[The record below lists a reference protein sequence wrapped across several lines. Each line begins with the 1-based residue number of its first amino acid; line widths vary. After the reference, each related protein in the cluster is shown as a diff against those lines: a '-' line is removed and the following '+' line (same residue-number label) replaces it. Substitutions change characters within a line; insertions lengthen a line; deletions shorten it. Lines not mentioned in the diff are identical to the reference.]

1 MKIVQIRVK
10 NFLKLQDVELNP
22 KHTTVIQGKNK
33 QGKTSI
39 LKAIE
44 TAFDGKLDQSAIR
57 IGADKAVIEV
67 DLEQFSVHRSI
78 TPAGNNL
85 TVKNH
90 DGFIIPSPQ
99 KFLNGLVGE
108 FSFNPIEFFEM
119 KPADRKKYLLSAIDM
134 KLTAEQLTE
143 MTGMN
148 LLGVPLDF
156 SKHALEVIADAHKYF
171 YDQRTTVN
179 GSVTKKLKSIE
190 QIQSEI
196 PEGFDASAVS
206 DAKIAELRT
215 AITNSA
221 VAKTQLEQRDNNVR
235 RLTNEAD
242 NIRGEIAQL
251 ETKLK
256 ATLQSIEEENARE
269 FVIAETGD
277 LELQLK
283 QLEIG
288 KETGFKVKQ
297 VSDMREELK
306 TEQEQQTRLDTT
318 VKKLA
323 KDIPDAL
330 LAQAKLPID
339 GLVIEGDSIKIN
351 GVELD
356 NLSSSEQLRFGLAIV
371 KSLNNKFRIVCIDG
385 LEALDRETC
394 EWFLKEIADD
404 DFQYFMTRVD
414 GDNNDAI
421 TIEDGR
427 IKSDATE
434 NPASEAVS

>member
-57 IGADKAVIEV
+57 IGADKAVIEI

-85 TVKNH
+85 TVKNQ
-90 DGFIIPSPQ
+90 DGYTIPSPQ

-134 KLTAEQLTE
+134 KLTEAQLAE

-190 QIQSEI
+190 QIAETI
-196 PEGFDASAVS
+196 PEGFDANAVS
-206 DAKIAELRT
+206 DEKIAELRKT
-215 AITNSA
+215 ITDSA
-221 VAKTQLEQRDNNVR
+221 VAKNQMEERDRNVVKLSNDADDLRGQIANLEQ
-235 RLTNEAD
+235 
-242 NIRGEIAQL
+242 
-251 ETKLK
+251 KLK
-256 ATLQSIEEENARE
+256 ATLHSIETEKARE

-283 QLEIG
+283 QLEMG
-288 KETGFKVKQ
+288 KETAFKAKQ
-297 VSDMREELK
+297 VQQMRAELVEE
-306 TEQEQQTRLDTT
+306 QGQQIRLDAT

-330 LAQAKLPID
+330 LSQAKLPID

-427 IKSDATE
+427 IKEHATE
-434 NPASEAVS
+434 NTAG